1 MTMNEEQSAFYENLG
16 RCIAQWSHVEDG
28 LFQCYMVAL
37 GPLNSILPAQAG
49 FYAVQSPEGK
59 LSVANSA
66 VRFCLLEIEDRSA
79 DIAGLWKSLIKKV
92 EKRRTRRNQLA
103 HFQVLM
109 SMENKPGRRV
119 MLRPA
124 LFNPNAPDRT
134 PFHVAELKVIARSF
148 GRISTDLM
156 AFSHGLVRHLTG
168 DGKAGFMHERFDGLM
183 AIYLEQQKLN
193 NPNYPQP
200 NLP

>member
-1 MTMNEEQSAFYENLG
+1 MTMNEEQSAFSENLG

-37 GPLNSILPAQAG
+37 GQLNSILPAQAG

-59 LSVANSA
+59 LSVSNSA

-79 DIAGLWKSLIKKV
+79 DMAGLWKSLVKKV

-103 HFQVLM
+103 HFV

-168 DGKAGFMHERFDGLM
+168 DDKAGFMPERFDALI
-183 AIYLEQQKLN
+183 ANYREQQKLN
-193 NPNYPQP
+193 NPSYSQP
-200 NLP
+200 T